1 MYDEYDFGNLRPLY
15 YNEYEYLESQTNKI
29 GKRMFVEHYY
39 SFKRRDRAILNKCPP
54 NMKPEIF
61 RKRVLA
67 AFMLF
72 DLKLEMH
79 ALYKVLHS
87 PQMPR
92 EILISADQIF
102 EYETL
107 MSDYTLK
114 HS

>member
-1 MYDEYDFGNLRPLY
+1 MYDEYDFGELRRLNF
-15 YNEYEYLESQTNKI
+15 NEYEYLHVQINKI
-29 GKRMFVEHYY
+29 GKRLFVEHYY
-39 SFKRRDRAILNKCPP
+39 SFKQRNRAILNKCPP

-61 RKRVLA
+61 RTRVLA

-79 ALYKVLHS
+79 FLYKILHS

-92 EILISADQIF
+92 EILIAARQIY

-107 MSDYTLK
+107 MSEFK
-114 HS
+114 